1 MKKLAIVAA
10 ASSCLL
16 TGAGVLDG
24 NQPLTL
30 QVSPLMAPAPA
41 FVSVRATVEANEENR
56 ALEIVAQS
64 PEFYRSSRV
73 DLPGRN
79 APRLAVFEY
88 ASLPPG
94 LYDITGVLVGT
105 NGKRAAVSRVV
116 RVVGMAGSG
125 R

>member
-1 MKKLAIVAA
+1 MKKLAIITVAGT
-10 ASSCLL
+10 CLL
-16 TGAGVLDG
+16 TGAATLDG
-24 NQPLTL
+24 SQPLIL

-41 FVSVRATVEANEENR
+41 FVSVRATVEANDENR

-64 PEFYRSSRV
+64 PDFYRSSRV

-88 ASLPPG
+88 PSLPPG
-94 LYDITGVLVGT
+94 LYDITGVLVGAS
-105 NGKRAAVSRVV
+105 GRRATVSRLV
-116 RVVGMAGSG
+116 RVVGMAGTG

>member
-1 MKKLAIVAA
+1 MKKLAILAA
-10 ASSCLL
+10 TSTCLL

-41 FVSVRATVEANEENR
+41 FVSVRATVETSDDNR

-64 PEFYRSSRV
+64 PDFYRSSRV
-73 DLPGRN
+73 DLPGRH

-88 ASLPPG
+88 SSLPPG
-94 LYDITGVLVGT
+94 VYDITAVLVGP
-105 NGKRAAVSRVV
+105 NGKRAAASRLV
-116 RVVGMAGSG
+116 RIVGMAGSG

>member
-1 MKKLAIVAA
+1 MKKFAILATAGT
-10 ASSCLL
+10 CLL
-16 TGAGVLDG
+16 TGAGVLNG

-30 QVSPLMAPAPA
+30 SVSPLMAPAPA
-41 FVSVRATVEANEENR
+41 FVSVRASVEASDDNR

-64 PEFYRSSRV
+64 PDFYRSSRV
-73 DLPGRN
+73 ELPGRN

-88 ASLPPG
+88 SSLPPG

-105 NGKRAAVSRVV
+105 NGRRAAVSRLV

-125 R
+125 K